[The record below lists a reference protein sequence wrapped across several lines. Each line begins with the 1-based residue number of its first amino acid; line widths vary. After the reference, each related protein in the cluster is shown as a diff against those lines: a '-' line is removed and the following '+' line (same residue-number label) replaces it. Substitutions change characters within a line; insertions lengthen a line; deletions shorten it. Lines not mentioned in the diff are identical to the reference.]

1 MNIEDHVPTIMKGI
15 KQVQKD
21 NSEMEAVFKQR
32 IDTKT
37 FNRIIGYLKGKKD
50 VSLLSTLSSLDISI
64 PEMKDNMR
72 YTICTT
78 LVFIA
83 YCKSNNLNT
92 LRPNSYSLM
101 RKTQALKTIYMNEY
115 GVNINFKREEE
126 NQVDLSIFNEWPQLK
141 KLSDTRNA
149 TVSGPMI
156 ICSHLI

>member
-72 YTICTT
+72 YTIYSDV
-78 LVFIA
+78 VFIA
-83 YCKSNNLNT
+83 T
-92 LRPNSYSLM
+92 
-101 RKTQALKTIYMNEY
+101 
-115 GVNINFKREEE
+115 VN
-126 NQVDLSIFNEWPQLK
+126 Q
-141 KLSDTRNA
+141 
-149 TVSGPMI
+149 I
-156 ICSHLI
+156 I